1 MTLTLN
7 IIMGGAL
14 TGAAFNSARA
24 LGPMVAIGNFTNAWL
39 YMIAPLV
46 GAVMAAL
53 VHLGLTRRSRAA
65 HKPQSRTAGRDDR
78 LFGAGDGPRSSQ
90 EAVPGD

>member
-39 YMIAPLV
+39 LYDSPARGCQNETHSSIGYGSAWRSDHQRQR
-46 GAVMAAL
+46 A
-53 VHLGLTRRSRAA
+53 RRSL
-65 HKPQSRTAGRDDR
+65 AG
-78 LFGAGDGPRSSQ
+78 
-90 EAVPGD
+90 